1 MATDIIYSAGIQ
13 ANEPMFGK
21 FLHPIKA
28 LIENESNNLEK
39 QKTILDVLYNVE
51 KSNRYAETVMGES
64 DFATFASKEEGAAAE
79 KDTVQKTFDKT
90 IEHIE
95 FAKEFV
101 ITRKMADDA
110 KFGIGANI
118 KSKPKKFVRAY
129 YKTKVDIAAKALI
142 NGKNA
147 TMTYSN
153 STVDLKTG
161 DGKPLF
167 SNAHPYALASMGSKT
182 QSNLFYGDISS
193 SEEKFEIA
201 LNALANKV
209 RNFKDENGATMG
221 YVADILIIPCNR
233 PQLEMMAKRVCGSE
247 RTTGSANNDINT
259 QYGNW
264 TLVVLDGWEVDK
276 DEIMVMSSEANEN
289 LLANMFFNRV
299 SLDITNDV
307 DKHTRNFFWNG
318 YCRFGVG
325 FTTWKHIA
333 RCSQSTEAVTGAT
346 ALLA

>member
-1 MATDIIYSAGIQ
+1 MATEIIYSAGIQ

-51 KSNRYAETVMGES
+51 TSNRYAETVMGES

-182 QSNLFYGDISS
+182 QSNLFFGDITSD
-193 SEEKFEIA
+193 ETKFETA
-201 LNALANKV
+201 LNMLSNKV
-209 RNFKDENGATMG
+209 RNFKDENGAVMG

-233 PQLEMMAKRVCGSE
+233 PKLEMMAKRLCGSE
-247 RTTGSANNDINT
+247 LTPSTGNNAINT

-264 TLVVLDGWEVDK
+264 TLVVLDGWETEA

-299 SLDITNDV
+299 PLDITNDV

-333 RCSQSTEAVTGAT
+333 RCSHSTTDVTGAT
-346 ALLA
+346 KLA

>member
-1 MATDIIYSAGIQ
+1 MANEIIYSASIA

-21 FLHPIKA
+21 FEHPIRA
-28 LIENESNNLEK
+28 LIEDEANSIE
-39 QKTILDVLYNVE
+39 QKKSILDILYNVE

-64 DFATFASKEEGAAAE
+64 DFSTFASKEEGAVAE

-118 KSKPKKFVRAY
+118 KAKPRKFVRAY

-142 NGKNA
+142 NGKSA

-153 STVDLKTG
+153 SIVDLTTG
-161 DGKPLF
+161 DKKPLF
-167 SNAHPYALASMGSKT
+167 SNAHTYALASMSGKT
-182 QSNLFYGDISS
+182 QSNLFYGDITSD
-193 SEEKFEIA
+193 ETKFETA
-201 LNALANKV
+201 LNLLSNKV
-209 RNFKDENGATMG
+209 RNFKDENGAVMG

-233 PQLEMMAKRVCGSE
+233 PKLEMMAKRLCGSE
-247 RTTGSANNDINT
+247 LTPSTANNAINT

-264 TLVVLDGWEVDK
+264 TLVILDGWESDV

-299 SLDITNDV
+299 PLDITNDV

-333 RCSQSTEAVTGAT
+333 RCSHSTTDVTGAT
-346 ALLA
+346 KLA